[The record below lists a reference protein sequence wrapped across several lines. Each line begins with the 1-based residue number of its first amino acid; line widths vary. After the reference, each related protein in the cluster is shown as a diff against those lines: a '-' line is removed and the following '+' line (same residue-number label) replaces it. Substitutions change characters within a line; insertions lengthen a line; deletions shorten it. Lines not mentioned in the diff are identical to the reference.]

1 VKREGAVMEKAFDM
15 NMIGDFVPT
24 LTAYLPVTLY
34 ILTLSLLF
42 GFVLGLFLALPRI
55 YNIPIVNQLAKVY
68 ISFFRGTPI
77 MVQLFIVFYGIP
89 ALTGLIGIDTSKMDP
104 FYAAVA
110 TYALSN
116 AAAAAEIIRAGVG
129 SVDKGQT
136 EAAYSI
142 GLSGSQAFRR
152 IVLPQ
157 ALVQAFPNMGNM
169 VISSLKDTSLAFSIG
184 VMDMSGRGQTLI
196 TSSNHSLEVYIALSI
211 VYYAVAVLFEWFFRV
226 AEKRIKKNQTRIV
239 TVFDMNI
246 H

>member
-1 VKREGAVMEKAFDM
+1 MEKAFDM

-211 VYYAVAVLFEWFFRV
+211 VYYAVAILCEWFFRV
-226 AEKRIKKNQTRIV
+226 AEKRIKKNQERIV

>member
-1 VKREGAVMEKAFDM
+1 MEKAFDM

-136 EAAYSI
+136 EAAAYSI

-211 VYYAVAVLFEWFFRV
+211 VYYAVAVLFEWLFQV

>member
-1 VKREGAVMEKAFDM
+1 MEKAFDM

-77 MVQLFIVFYGIP
+77 MVQLFILFYGIP

-211 VYYAVAVLFEWFFRV
+211 VYYAVAILFEWLFQV

>member
-1 VKREGAVMEKAFDM
+1 MEKAFDM

-211 VYYAVAVLFEWFFRV
+211 VYYAVAVLFEWFFQV
-226 AEKRIKKNQTRIV
+226 AEKRINKNQTRIV

>member
-1 VKREGAVMEKAFDM
+1 MEKAFDM

-55 YNIPIVNQLAKVY
+55 YNTPIVNQLAKVY

>member
-1 VKREGAVMEKAFDM
+1 MEKAFDM

-157 ALVQAFPNMGNM
+157 ALVKAFPNMGNM

>member
-1 VKREGAVMEKAFDM
+1 MENAFDM

-24 LTAYLPVTLY
+24 LSAYLPVTLY
-34 ILTLSLLF
+34 ILTLSLFF

>member
-1 VKREGAVMEKAFDM
+1 MENAFDM

-24 LTAYLPVTLY
+24 LSAYLPVTLY

>member
-1 VKREGAVMEKAFDM
+1 MEKAFDM
-15 NMIGDFVPT
+15 NMIGDFVPAF
-24 LTAYLPVTLY
+24 TAYLPVTLY

>member
-1 VKREGAVMEKAFDM
+1 MEKAFDM

-196 TSSNHSLEVYIALSI
+196 TSSNHSLEVYVALSI
-211 VYYAVAVLFEWFFRV
+211 VYYAVAVLFEWFFQV

>member
-1 VKREGAVMEKAFDM
+1 MEKAFDM

-89 ALTGLIGIDTSKMDP
+89 ALTGFIGIDTSKMDP

>member
-1 VKREGAVMEKAFDM
+1 MENAFDM

-24 LTAYLPVTLY
+24 LSAYLPVTLY
-34 ILTLSLLF
+34 ILTLSLFF

-211 VYYAVAVLFEWFFRV
+211 VYYAVAVLFEWLFQV

>member
-1 VKREGAVMEKAFDM
+1 MEKAFDM

-226 AEKRIKKNQTRIV
+226 AEKRINKNQTRIV

>member
-1 VKREGAVMEKAFDM
+1 MEKAFDM
-15 NMIGDFVPT
+15 NMIGDFVLT

>member
-1 VKREGAVMEKAFDM
+1 MEKAFDM

-89 ALTGLIGIDTSKMDP
+89 ALTGLFGIDTSKMDP

>member
-1 VKREGAVMEKAFDM
+1 MKREGAVMEKAFDM

>member
-1 VKREGAVMEKAFDM
+1 MEKAFDM
-15 NMIGDFVPT
+15 NMIGNFVPT

-55 YNIPIVNQLAKVY
+55 YNMPIVNQLAKVY

-89 ALTGLIGIDTSKMDP
+89 ALTGLIGIDTTKMDP

-211 VYYAVAVLFEWFFRV
+211 VYYAVAILFEWFFRV

>member
-1 VKREGAVMEKAFDM
+1 MEKAFDI
-15 NMIGDFVPT
+15 NMITDFVPT
-24 LTAYLPVTLY
+24 LISYLPVTLE
-34 ILTLSLLF
+34 ILALSLLF
-42 GFVLGLFLALPRI
+42 GYILGLLLALPRI
-55 YNIPIVNQLAKVY
+55 YNIPIVSQLAKVY

-116 AAAAAEIIRAGVG
+116 AAAAAEIIRGGVG

-196 TSSNHSLEVYIALSI
+196 TSSNHSLEVYIALSV

-226 AEKRIKKNQTRIV
+226 AEKRIKKNQTRLV

>member
-1 VKREGAVMEKAFDM
+1 MENAFDI

-24 LTAYLPVTLY
+24 LTGYLPVTLY

-104 FYAAVA
+104 LYAAVA

-211 VYYAVAVLFEWFFRV
+211 VYYAVAILFEWFFRV

>member
-1 VKREGAVMEKAFDM
+1 MEKAFDM

-77 MVQLFIVFYGIP
+77 MVQLFIVFYGIL

>member
-1 VKREGAVMEKAFDM
+1 MEKAFDM

>member
-1 VKREGAVMEKAFDM
+1 MEKAFDM

-116 AAAAAEIIRAGVG
+116 AAAVAEIIRAGVG

-211 VYYAVAVLFEWFFRV
+211 VYYAVAVLFEWFFQV

>member
-1 VKREGAVMEKAFDM
+1 MEKAFDM

-142 GLSGSQAFRR
+142 GLSSSQAFRR

-211 VYYAVAVLFEWFFRV
+211 VYYAVAVLFEWFFQV
-226 AEKRIKKNQTRIV
+226 AEKRINKNQTRIV

>member
-1 VKREGAVMEKAFDM
+1 MEKAFDK

-55 YNIPIVNQLAKVY
+55 YNMPIVNQLAKVY

-211 VYYAVAVLFEWFFRV
+211 VYYAVAILFEWFFRV

>member
-1 VKREGAVMEKAFDM
+1 MEKAFDM

-42 GFVLGLFLALPRI
+42 GFVLGLFLALPSI

-142 GLSGSQAFRR
+142 GLSSSQAFRR

>member
-1 VKREGAVMEKAFDM
+1 MEKAFDM

-142 GLSGSQAFRR
+142 GLSDSQAFRR

>member
-1 VKREGAVMEKAFDM
+1 MEKAFDM

-169 VISSLKDTSLAFSIG
+169 MISSLKDTSLAFSIG

-211 VYYAVAVLFEWFFRV
+211 VYYAVAVLFEWLFQV

>member
-1 VKREGAVMEKAFDM
+1 MEKAFDM

-246 H
+246 Q

>member
-1 VKREGAVMEKAFDM
+1 MEKAFDM

-116 AAAAAEIIRAGVG
+116 AAVAAEIIRAGVG

>member
-1 VKREGAVMEKAFDM
+1 MEKAFDM

-55 YNIPIVNQLAKVY
+55 YNMPIVNQLAKVY

-211 VYYAVAVLFEWFFRV
+211 VYYAVAILFEWFFRV

>member
-1 VKREGAVMEKAFDM
+1 MEKAFDM
-15 NMIGDFVPT
+15 NMIGDFVLT

-142 GLSGSQAFRR
+142 GLSSSQAFRR

-211 VYYAVAVLFEWFFRV
+211 VYYAVAILCEWFFRV

>member
-1 VKREGAVMEKAFDM
+1 MEKAFDM

-89 ALTGLIGIDTSKMDP
+89 VLTGLIGIDTSKMDP

>member
-1 VKREGAVMEKAFDM
+1 MEKAFDM

-89 ALTGLIGIDTSKMDP
+89 VLTGLIGIDTSKMDP

-196 TSSNHSLEVYIALSI
+196 TSSNHFLEVYIALSI

>member
-1 VKREGAVMEKAFDM
+1 MEKAFDM

-55 YNIPIVNQLAKVY
+55 YNIPIVNQLEKVY

>member
-1 VKREGAVMEKAFDM
+1 MEKAFDM

-42 GFVLGLFLALPRI
+42 GFLLGLFLALPRI
-55 YNIPIVNQLAKVY
+55 YNIPLVNQLAKVY

-211 VYYAVAVLFEWFFRV
+211 VYYAVAVLFEWFFQV

>member
-1 VKREGAVMEKAFDM
+1 MENAFDM

>member
-1 VKREGAVMEKAFDM
+1 MEKAFDI
-15 NMIGDFVPT
+15 NMIADFVPT
-24 LTAYLPVTLY
+24 LTGYLPVTLY

-55 YNIPIVNQLAKVY
+55 YNIPTVNQLAKVY

-142 GLSGSQAFRR
+142 GLSGRQAFRR

-211 VYYAVAVLFEWFFRV
+211 VYYAVAVLFEWFFRL
-226 AEKRIKKNQTRIV
+226 AENRIKKNQTRLV

>member
-1 VKREGAVMEKAFDM
+1 MEKAFDM

-142 GLSGSQAFRR
+142 GLSSSQAFRR

-211 VYYAVAVLFEWFFRV
+211 VYYAVAILCEWFFRV

>member
-1 VKREGAVMEKAFDM
+1 MEKAFDM

-211 VYYAVAVLFEWFFRV
+211 VYYAVAILCEWFFRV